1 MRNLSV
7 LKESNITNYLT
18 VFVTLHWKTAIT
30 SQNEQHFV
38 NILELLSR
46 FLTDSHT
53 KQCLHLQSSP
63 TIDQYNALYVYLI
76 IYLLA
81 RSINK

>member
-18 VFVTLHWKTAIT
+18 AFVTLHWKTTIT

-53 KQCLHLQSSP
+53 KQSLHLQSP
-63 TIDQYNALYVYLI
+63 TTIDQYNALYV
-76 IYLLA
+76 
-81 RSINK
+81 